1 MSLTALMNQ
10 TVTLRSPSGE
20 TRDGI
25 GGSEPTYST
34 QSTLMYLEPTRGGT
48 AGASAFSSGR
58 EINMERNTPIGDWL
72 GIGDAT
78 LDWTSWSQVVYGSH
92 VFDIIAPPR
101 YMPNPR
107 LGTISHVELSL
118 QEVT

>member
-1 MSLTALMNQ
+1 MSLAALMNQ
-10 TVTLRSPSGE
+10 LVTLRTRSGE
-20 TRDGI
+20 TRDDI
-25 GGSEPTYST
+25 GGAVLTYT
-34 QSTLMYLEPTRGGT
+34 TTTTFMYLEPTHGGQT
-48 AGASAFSSGR
+48 SGFGAGKEA
-58 EINMERNTPIGDWL
+58 NVERNTPIGDWL
-72 GIGDAT
+72 GLGDPD
-78 LDWTSWSQVVYGSH
+78 LDWSSWDQVVYGSR